1 MSQAVGRLAAVP
13 PHGESHS
20 AGTVEHLH
28 SLDGAGGDAYP
39 QDGTGEHS
47 HQHLHLHEHPHPHDQ
62 QHSHDAGA
70 SAQPRPSEARP
81 TRPSQGVFVDVGE
94 GVGALV
100 LYADADREWLE
111 PEIHPVDEPDR
122 RQHVWVLER
131 VVASGSVYA
140 AVFPS
145 LPEGRYG
152 VCSPA
157 GVPASQEIVITGG
170 KVTEARWL

>member
-1 MSQAVGRLAAVP
+1 M
-13 PHGESHS
+13 
-20 AGTVEHLH
+20 H
-28 SLDGAGGDAYP
+28 SLDSAGAAA
-39 QDGTGEHS
+39 QLHNGTGGHS
-47 HQHLHLHEHPHPHDQ
+47 HEHPHPHPDPQ
-62 QHSHDAGA
+62 LHPHGQPHEHPHSYDAGA
-70 SAQPRPSEARP
+70 GPPPKPAEARP

-94 GVGALV
+94 GIGALV

-111 PEIHPVDEPDR
+111 PEIHPLDEPDR

-131 VVASGSVYA
+131 VVVSGSVYA

-152 VCSPA
+152 VCSPDGTA
-157 GVPASQEIVITGG
+157 GVQHVDIAGG